1 MCKGLNIDMKNA
13 LALLILSLCFPVLSH
28 SKSCFS
34 DTTRSVR
41 WYVPHFVP
49 LQFAGNIGFLSAG
62 AGYNSNKQNYQL
74 AVMYGYVPRS
84 IARSAIHTITAK
96 NNFPLAWYGLKNNRT
111 IIPYVGL
118 GLTVE
123 VGGNAF
129 FRMPSHFPESYYD
142 FPKNLHV
149 IAYGGVRLRQLFS
162 DEVKMFRAVE
172 LYAEAGTVDV
182 YVWYKTISNQI
193 KFHQIFSLAIGVS
206 LLLDHE

>member
-1 MCKGLNIDMKNA
+1 MRNA
-13 LALLILSLCFPVLSH
+13 LGIVMMLFSLLSWNQAEAG
-28 SKSCFS
+28 FS
-34 DTTRSVR
+34 DSTRSRR
-41 WYVPHFVP
+41 WYMPHYVP

-74 AVMYGYVPRS
+74 ALMYGYVPRS
-84 IARSAIHTITAK
+84 IARSSIHTITAK
-96 NNFPLAWYGLKNNRT
+96 NNFPLGWYGIKNHRT
-111 IIPYVGL
+111 VIPYLGL

-123 VGGNAF
+123 IGGNAF

-149 IAYGGVRLRQLFS
+149 IAYGGVRLRQLFT
-162 DEVKMFRAVE
+162 DEVKALRGVE
-172 LYAEAGTVDV
+172 FYAEGGTVDV
-182 YVWYKTISNQI
+182 YIWYKTISNQI

>member
-1 MCKGLNIDMKNA
+1 MRNTLVI
-13 LALLILSLCFPVLSH
+13 LILLLCLPDFAHAQAGFNDS
-28 SKSCFS
+28 
-34 DTTRSVR
+34 TRSMR
-41 WYVPHFVP
+41 WYVPHYVP

-74 AVMYGYVPRS
+74 AIMYGYVPRS
-84 IARSAIHTITAK
+84 LAKSAIHTITAK
-96 NNFPLAWYGLKNNRT
+96 NNFPLGWYGIRNNRA

-149 IAYGGVRLRQLFS
+149 IAYGGARLRQLFS
-162 DEVKMFRAVE
+162 DDVKALRGVE
-172 LYAEAGTVDV
+172 FYAEAGTVDV

-193 KFHQIFSLAIGVS
+193 KFHEIFSLAIGVS
-206 LLLDHE
+206 VLLDHE